1 MRTVSTVF
9 VTLAA
14 AASAMAQATLQINT
28 PTALYTCE
36 PYLVSWSGGTAPYY
50 VRVVPGGELAGT
62 PLGYLDSQPTTD
74 TSYTWTVNIA
84 ADTSITLTI
93 TDSTG
98 NTQATAPV
106 TIQAGSSTSCIG
118 SSSSSA
124 VASSSAASSSA
135 ASSSAASSSA
145 APASTASSSASSSAS
160 PSASS
165 SASSVSSSASSVA
178 SSASSASSSAASSA
192 ASSASKTSSVSTT
205 ATGSTGAAA
214 SQTSKSGAGKVVYG
228 SALALIAGAVA
239 AVAA

>member
-98 NTQATAPV
+98 STQATAPV

-145 APASTASSSASSSAS
+145 APATTASS
-160 PSASS
+160 SASS

-178 SSASSASSSAASSA
+178 SSASSASSSVASSA

-214 SQTSKSGAGKVVYG
+214 SQTSSSGAGKVYG
-228 SALALIAGAVA
+228 STLALIAGAVA
-239 AVAA
+239 AIAA